1 VRVAVDATR
10 AGAFDFLEKPLTKER
25 ILVAVAN
32 ALRFRKLGREWR
44 VLKERETKR
53 HARIG
58 SSPAL
63 ERTRAEIE
71 QAGPSSARIL
81 ILGESGTGKE
91 LIARAVHEASE
102 RRTGP
107 FVKLNCAAIPE
118 ELIESELF
126 GAVKGAYTG
135 ADRSRDGKF
144 LQADGGTLFL
154 DEIGDMSHKAQAKVL
169 RALQEGEIERV
180 GGSDTIR
187 VDVRVIAA
195 TNKDLAAEVAAGRFR
210 EDLFFRLNVVPIH
223 AAPLRERT
231 GDVALLARHFLERFR
246 LENNRPP
253 MTFSSD
259 ALAALAV
266 ARWPGNVR
274 ELENAVERL
283 AIMTRDATIGLEDLV
298 RAGLDRGAG
307 ASAALTERA
316 DMGTSDPAT
325 RDASASTRSGGIR
338 PLAPEEIA
346 SLGGLVEVRRRFEAA
361 CIEACLRESQGNVSA
376 AARLLGIDRT
386 NLHKKIQAY
395 GLDPDRVAG

>member
-1 VRVAVDATR
+1 
-10 AGAFDFLEKPLTKER
+10 
-25 ILVAVAN
+25 
-32 ALRFRKLGREWR
+32 
-44 VLKERETKR
+44 
-53 HARIG
+53 
-58 SSPAL
+58 
-63 ERTRAEIE
+63 
-71 QAGPSSARIL
+71 
-81 ILGESGTGKE
+81 
-91 LIARAVHEASE
+91 
-102 RRTGP
+102 
-107 FVKLNCAAIPE
+107 
-118 ELIESELF
+118 
-126 GAVKGAYTG
+126 
-135 ADRSRDGKF
+135 
-144 LQADGGTLFL
+144 
-154 DEIGDMSHKAQAKVL
+154 
-169 RALQEGEIERV
+169 LQEGEIERV

-210 EDLFFRLNVVPIH
+210 EDLFFRLNVVPIL

-246 LENNRPP
+246 LENTRPP
-253 MTFSSD
+253 MTVSSD

-283 AIMTRDATIGLEDLV
+283 AIMMRDATIGLEDLA

-307 ASAALTERA
+307 ASSSRTERA
-316 DMGTSDPAT
+316 DTGTSHPAP
-325 RDASASTRSGGIR
+325 RDASAVTPSGGIR